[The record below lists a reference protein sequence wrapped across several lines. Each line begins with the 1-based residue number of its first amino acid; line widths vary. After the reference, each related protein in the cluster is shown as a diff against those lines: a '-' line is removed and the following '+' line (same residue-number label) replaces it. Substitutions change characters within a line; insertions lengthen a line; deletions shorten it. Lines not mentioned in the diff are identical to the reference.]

1 MARIMIVVWVLFCAV
16 VVAAGYVRLAPSD
29 PADWNAEIEGDGDE
43 DFRSGVR
50 REIPAGPET
59 FETLERIIL
68 ATPRTTRLAGST
80 ADGRATYVTRSA
92 LWGFPDYATVEL
104 RGQRIVIYSRARFG
118 RSDMGVNRKRVTGW
132 LDALK
137 AG

>member
-1 MARIMIVVWVLFCAV
+1 MARIMIVVWVIFCAI

-29 PADWNAEIEGDGDE
+29 PAAWNAEIEGEGDE
-43 DFRSGVR
+43 DFRNGVR
-50 REIPAGPET
+50 REIPADAAT
-59 FETLERIIL
+59 FEALERIIL
-68 ATPRTTRLAGST
+68 ATPRTTRLAGSP
-80 ADGRATYVTRSA
+80 AEGRATYITRSA

-104 RGQRIVIYSRARFG
+104 RGKRIVTYSRARFG
-118 RSDMGVNRKRVTGW
+118 RSDLGVNRKRVTGW